1 MTIKPDKNGQP
12 FGYCDSCRG
21 QLRIGGSD
29 SRVSAFYAANPDIAK
44 AAGKIEPSAVD
55 GGSGEKVDAPA
66 PQVKKSDFT
75 LFEG

>member
-29 SRVSAFYAANPDIAK
+29 SRVSAFYAAHPDIAK

-55 GGSGEKVDAPA
+55 GVGGEKVDAPA

>member
-12 FGYCDSCRG
+12 FGYDDACRG
-21 QLRIGGSD
+21 QLRIGGSE
-29 SRVSAFYAANPDIAK
+29 SRVSAFYAAHPDIAK
-44 AAGKIEPSAVD
+44 AAGKIAPAAVD
-55 GGSGEKVDAPA
+55 YGGGEKVEQPA